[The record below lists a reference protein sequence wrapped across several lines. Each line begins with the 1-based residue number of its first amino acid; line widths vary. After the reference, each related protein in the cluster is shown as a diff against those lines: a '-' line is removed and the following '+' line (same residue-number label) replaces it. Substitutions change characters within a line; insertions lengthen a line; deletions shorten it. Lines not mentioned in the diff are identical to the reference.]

1 MLDRWVP
8 QSLTD
13 YHNTVQEE
21 MCSDLLSQYVADG
34 ARLSSRL
41 VTGDETWTLQFTI
54 QTNKYT
60 IYTHTHTYIL
70 YTVSTATIFYVP
82 ASSSRSL
89 ILWQSRRIILPAD
102 DAGASKHGGIITIY
116 IYIVYLLVWIV
127 S

>member
-60 IYTHTHTYIL
+60 IYIYI
-70 YTVSTATIFYVP
+70 VIIPPCFDAP
-82 ASSSRSL
+82 ASSAGS
-89 ILWQSRRIILPAD
+89 IILLLCQRIRLLED
-102 DAGASKHGGIITIY
+102 DAGT
-116 IYIVYLLVWIV
+116 
-127 S
+127 